1 MNYVVI
7 RDHHEVAETPLES
20 LKSNRLLSAKQVLRS
35 KSQIVDLKFL
45 GGLKK
50 INQKNRKEKEYRN
63 VPRITENLKAQTVIN
78 ANFEPVNQSIQSG
91 RQF

>member
-20 LKSNRLLSAKQVLRS
+20 LKSNRVLSAKSQV
-35 KSQIVDLKFL
+35 VDLKFL

-50 INQKNRKEKEYRN
+50 MNHKQEGNRERISKCAANNRKQGNYE
-63 VPRITENLKAQTVIN
+63 VLNLKAQ
-78 ANFEPVNQSIQSG
+78 
-91 RQF
+91 

>member
-20 LKSNRLLSAKQVLRS
+20 LKSNRLLSAKQ
-35 KSQIVDLKFL
+35 SQIVDLKFL

-50 INQKNRKEKEYRN
+50 MNHKQEGNGE
-63 VPRITENLKAQTVIN
+63 RI
-78 ANFEPVNQSIQSG
+78 
-91 RQF
+91 